1 MTWRWHFEDFVILA
15 LLSAAILWL
24 LAASWTMMLS
34 LDEQPQQSVTAPTTT
49 LAEQSV
55 TAWQALAEEIREIA
69 ERDGIGEQGAMT
81 ILVATSESLTRIG
94 VNEGELCVEPMGPLL
109 AFHVQFVG
117 RSERTDEGE
126 EHAR

>member
-1 MTWRWHFEDFVILA
+1 MTWRWHFEELVILA

-34 LDEQPQQSVTAPTTT
+34 PDEQPQQPVTAPTTM

-55 TAWQALAEEIREIA
+55 TVWQTLAEEVREIA
-69 ERDGIGEQGAMT
+69 ERDGIGDDGVMT

-94 VNEGELCVEPMGPLL
+94 VRDGELCVEPLGNLL
-109 AFHVQFVG
+109 AYDV
-117 RSERTDEGE
+117 RLIPRDKP
-126 EHAR
+126 